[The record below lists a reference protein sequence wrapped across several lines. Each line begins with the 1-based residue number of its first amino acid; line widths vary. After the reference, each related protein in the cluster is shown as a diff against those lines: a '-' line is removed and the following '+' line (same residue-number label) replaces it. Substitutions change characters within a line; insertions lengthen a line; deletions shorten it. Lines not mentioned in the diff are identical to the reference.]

1 MEGYADVA
9 REFVSHCLSTHNC
22 SMQKMGVQSNYVD
35 ISSNG
40 GLQQSMDVMDPK
52 SINVA
57 EKDLYYWIKIMISEV
72 ETIR

>member
-1 MEGYADVA
+1 
-9 REFVSHCLSTHNC
+9 
-22 SMQKMGVQSNYVD
+22 MQKMGVQSNYVD